1 MPRRLSDVPDQFRE
15 PHEVEVAG
23 AWRLYII
30 AIGVVIL
37 LGLASGSAWLAWRYL
52 AQQAGR

>member
-1 MPRRLSDVPDQFRE
+1 MSRRLSDVPDQFRE
-15 PHEVEVAG
+15 PHRVEVAG
-23 AWRLYII
+23 IWRLYII

-52 AQQAGR
+52 AQQAGW